1 MAAFPFLNT
10 NVLLR
15 YLTQDDPAL
24 SPRAT
29 ALLTRIENHELTVRT
44 TATVVFETVY
54 TLQRFYRVP
63 RHVIRETLLPIL
75 RLRSV
80 RLRGKRRYR
89 RTFDL
94 YVNLP
99 RLSFADCY
107 HAAYMESQGL
117 TDLISFDRDMD
128 RVRAITR
135 YEPDDQ
141 GTLMAGVRERRQSND
156 TGHE

>member
-1 MAAFPFLNT
+1 LNT
-10 NVLLR
+10 NLLLR
-15 YLTQDDPAL
+15 HLTQDSPDL

-29 ALLTRIENHELTVRT
+29 ALIRRIVVGDLTVRT
-44 TATVVFETVY
+44 TDTVVFETVY
-54 TLQRFYRVP
+54 TLQRFYRTSRP
-63 RHVIRETLLPIL
+63 QIRATVWPLL

-80 RLRGKRRYR
+80 RLVGKRRYR
-89 RTFDL
+89 RAFDL

-128 RVRAITR
+128 RVPAITR
-135 YEPDDQ
+135 YEPDDR
-141 GTLMAGVRERRQSND
+141 GTLVAWVRDRRQPND
-156 TGHE
+156 AGQE